1 MNRSIFKLLEMRTT
15 LFSMLFLSFVTTGV
29 SAQQNLRRAFQ
40 PPTVV
45 NKVPYGANTKAGQ
58 YVQANDARIYYEVY
72 GKGQPIVLL
81 HGGIL
86 GSTIEMA
93 DFIDSLKPDYQVIA
107 ISTRGHGK
115 SEIGILPITYDKK
128 ADDVMAVV
136 NAITKES
143 VIILGFSDGAYTG
156 YKVAGKYPGRIKK
169 MIAIGAG
176 EQIPGLR
183 KVVFNSRELLNTDD
197 AYWKQ
202 QLALMP
208 QPERLQEFWSGM
220 ETFYNTMTAS
230 KELFSSINCPVLVM
244 AGELDRNA
252 PLATV
257 INAYHMI
264 PKSQLSIIPNTG
276 HVVFLENFAAVW
288 ASMVPFLNSG
298 ITANSDQ

>member
-1 MNRSIFKLLEMRTT
+1 MISRPIAFISFLLLCT
-15 LFSMLFLSFVTTGV
+15 SVY
-29 SAQQNLRRAFQ
+29 AQLPLRRAFQ
-40 PPTVV
+40 PANVV
-45 NKVPYGANTKAGQ
+45 NRIPYGANAEAGH
-58 YVQANDARIYYEVY
+58 YVKSNDAKIYYEIY

-93 DFIDSLKPDYQVIA
+93 DFIDSLKPNFQVIA

-115 SEIGILPITYDKK
+115 SEIGTAPITYEQK

-136 NAITKES
+136 NALTKDS

-156 YKVAGKYPGRIKK
+156 YKVATMYPERIKK

-183 KVVFNSRELLNTDD
+183 KVVFSSKELLKLDG

-202 QLALMP
+202 QMALMP
-208 QPERLQEFWSGM
+208 QPERLQEFWEKM
-220 ETFYNTMTAS
+220 AIFYNTMTAS
-230 KELFSSINCPVLVM
+230 KELFATIKCLVLVM

-252 PLATV
+252 PLSTI
-257 INAYHMI
+257 INAYNMI
-264 PKSQLSIIPNTG
+264 PKSQLCIIPNCS
-276 HVVFLENFAAVW
+276 HVVFLENFDAVW
-288 ASMVPFLNSG
+288 ASIVPFL
-298 ITANSDQ
+298 TQ